1 MPAVFERFSHEAMA
15 TSFDVFIAG
24 HPKDFA
30 RQAAQEVFRELDRLE
45 GELSRFVESS
55 DISRANHLPRDGST
69 IIGEDALRC
78 LLISA
83 EISAATD
90 RAFDPAYASR
100 RGPEDKPEDPLYA
113 LDPQSHT
120 LISLVERLH
129 LDLGAVGKG
138 YALDCMCERLREWDI
153 TTACVQSGGST
164 VLAMDPPPGT
174 RGWPVGLGEPPAY
187 RAFPL
192 TGRALSG
199 SGLAVKGA
207 HLIDVRTG
215 APASRTQRTWAFAPT
230 AAVADA
236 LSTAFFVMTNE
247 DIRRYCQTH
256 PDIGAAIATPDDRIE
271 VCGNVPFE

>member
-1 MPAVFERFSHEAMA
+1 MPAAFERFSHEAMA
-15 TSFDVFIAG
+15 TAFDIFIAG
-24 HPKDFA
+24 HA
-30 RQAAQEVFRELDRLE
+30 ATYAGQAAQAAFLELDRLE
-45 GELSRFVESS
+45 SELSRYVESS
-55 DISRANHLPRDGST
+55 DIGRANRLPREGST
-69 IIGEDALRC
+69 IIGEDALAC

-83 EISAATD
+83 EVSAATQ

-100 RGPEDKPEDPLYA
+100 RGPEDSPEDPLYA

-120 LISLVERLH
+120 LTSLVERLH

-138 YALDCMCERLREWDI
+138 YALDCMARLLCDWDI

-187 RAFPL
+187 RTFTL
-192 TGRALSG
+192 TKRALSG

-215 APASRTQRTWAFAPT
+215 APAGRTQRTWAFAPT

-236 LSTAFFVMTNE
+236 LSTAFFVMSDDAVRT
-247 DIRRYCQTH
+247 YCQDH
-256 PDIGAAIATPDDRIE
+256 PEIGAAMATDANGIE
-271 VCGNVPFE
+271 IIGQAPFI

>member
-1 MPAVFERFSHEAMA
+1 MPASFERFSHEAMA

-24 HPKDFA
+24 HPKAYA
-30 RQAAQEVFRELDRLE
+30 RQAAEEVFLELDRLE
-45 GELSRFVESS
+45 SELSRYVESS
-55 DISRANHLPRDGST
+55 DISRANRLPRDGST

-100 RGPEDKPEDPLYA
+100 RGPDDKPDDPLYA

-138 YALDCMCERLREWDI
+138 YALDCMMERLREWDI

-164 VLAMDPPPGT
+164 VLAMDPPPGN

-187 RAFPL
+187 RSFPL
-192 TGRALSG
+192 MRRALSG
-199 SGLAVKGA
+199 SGLAVKGS
-207 HLIDVRTG
+207 HLIDVKSG

-236 LSTAFFVMTNE
+236 LSTAFFVMT
-247 DIRRYCQTH
+247 DDQIREYCRTH
-256 PDIGAAIATPDDRIE
+256 ADIGAAIATADARIE
-271 VCGNVPFE
+271 VCGLVPFE

>member
-1 MPAVFERFSHEAMA
+1 MPAAFERFSHEAMA

-24 HPKDFA
+24 HPRDFA
-30 RQAAQEVFRELDRLE
+30 RQAAQEVFRDLDRLE

-55 DISRANHLPRDGST
+55 DISRANRLPRDGST
-69 IIGEDALRC
+69 IIGEDAMRC

-83 EISAATD
+83 EVSAATD

-100 RGPEDKPEDPLYA
+100 RGPEDDPEDPLYA
-113 LDPQSHT
+113 LDPASHT

-138 YALDCMCERLREWDI
+138 YALDCMSERLREWDI

-164 VLAMDPPPGT
+164 VLAVDPPPGT

-192 TGRALSG
+192 SGRALSG
-199 SGLAVKGA
+199 SGLAVKGS

-215 APASRTQRTWAFAPT
+215 APAKRTQRTWAFAPT

-247 DIRRYCQTH
+247 EVIRYCEAH
-256 PDIGAAIATPDDRIE
+256 PDIGAAFATDDDRIE
-271 VCGNVPFE
+271 TCGLVPFE